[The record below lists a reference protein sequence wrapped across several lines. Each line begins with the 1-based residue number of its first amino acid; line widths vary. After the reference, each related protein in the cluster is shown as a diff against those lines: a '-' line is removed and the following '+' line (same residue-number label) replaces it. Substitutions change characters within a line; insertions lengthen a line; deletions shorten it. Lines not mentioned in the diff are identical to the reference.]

1 MKEALKET
9 LSNLAGRFVH
19 LFNLGHAEESLE
31 LFTENAALALPL
43 FEGGKSFSGKAEIR
57 NAFEEK
63 DRQFWREGRVIY
75 HFLHTP
81 ILKIA
86 PRQESAEGIWMTFT
100 FLEDRS
106 EQTMEPIVCRIV
118 FSFIPENEIWKIQ
131 EVSHQIFTSI
141 APFHEKGNS
150 RNLQMISDAFGRNR
164 EKDLTCRVNDADY
177 REIQNLQSHYIYD
190 QGENLKTEFCEKG
203 EVSFQE
209 VFLKKKASGVEEI
222 RKAIVTLETIVR
234 NNGGS
239 AGWYGLMTPYI
250 AGSIDGETAEGF
262 WNTFGFIIRGKGYGA
277 KEETVSLEPVIGLLH
292 QTFQKENGTWKFK
305 TFHHEQIA
313 YLDDW
318 MFTPGRPS
326 GSNKENIG
334 LIQLKGEGEW
344 KKPDWMQQG
353 SGSPEEY
360 WEIEEIESY
369 DISYLNS
376 GRTGDFPK
384 RFFSEK
390 ENDVKAWISS
400 PQAKEITGYEQI
412 IRLFEAFEKLRE
424 KQGNAQSVHSSSTPF
439 ISILEDGT
447 EAIARWLDIGWTV
460 HGSGMGNQTPPFPV
474 VPVFGMYEHRV
485 VKENAHWKLKRYSFY
500 SMIQIHHWLTDP
512 EKSRGWSAGDREHP
526 WPLP

>member
-209 VFLKKKASGVEEI
+209 VFC
-222 RKAIVTLETIVR
+222 RR
-234 NNGGS
+234 
-239 AGWYGLMTPYI
+239 
-250 AGSIDGETAEGF
+250 
-262 WNTFGFIIRGKGYGA
+262 
-277 KEETVSLEPVIGLLH
+277 
-292 QTFQKENGTWKFK
+292 
-305 TFHHEQIA
+305 
-313 YLDDW
+313 
-318 MFTPGRPS
+318 
-326 GSNKENIG
+326 
-334 LIQLKGEGEW
+334 
-344 KKPDWMQQG
+344 
-353 SGSPEEY
+353 
-360 WEIEEIESY
+360 
-369 DISYLNS
+369 
-376 GRTGDFPK
+376 
-384 RFFSEK
+384 
-390 ENDVKAWISS
+390 
-400 PQAKEITGYEQI
+400 
-412 IRLFEAFEKLRE
+412 RL
-424 KQGNAQSVHSSSTPF
+424 S
-439 ISILEDGT
+439 
-447 EAIARWLDIGWTV
+447 
-460 HGSGMGNQTPPFPV
+460 
-474 VPVFGMYEHRV
+474 
-485 VKENAHWKLKRYSFY
+485 
-500 SMIQIHHWLTDP
+500 
-512 EKSRGWSAGDREHP
+512 
-526 WPLP
+526 